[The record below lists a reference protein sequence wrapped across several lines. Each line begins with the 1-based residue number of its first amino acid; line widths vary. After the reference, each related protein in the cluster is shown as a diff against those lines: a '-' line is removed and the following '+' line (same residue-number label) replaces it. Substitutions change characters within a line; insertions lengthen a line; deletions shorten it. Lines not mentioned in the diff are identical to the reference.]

1 VLVVDASTSG
11 ISGTVPRSSV
21 AAHALAGEPCWVSEE
36 RPWLTQAKPY
46 VAS

>member
-1 VLVVDASTSG
+1 VLVVEASTSG
-11 ISGTVPRSSV
+11 TSGVVPRSSV

-36 RPWLTQAKPY
+36 RPWLRQAKPY